1 MINPVLVEGIA
12 ARRLLRRQP
21 MEVFA
26 GHEPEERPLARTDRA
41 IARQYALQIALG
53 FELDATAMTT
63 ALVFHANF
71 SPEVDDALVA
81 ARVRYDV
88 QAFEKGDR
96 RGFGTVHVI
105 AAQRLA

>member
-81 ARVRYDV
+81 AR
-88 QAFEKGDR
+88 DR
-96 RGFGTVHVI
+96 KST
-105 AAQRLA
+105 RLNSSHSQISYAVFCLKKKTK